1 MAREKRGMVIAELHL
16 PLKALILKSNQTQSQ
31 MRRSLPL
38 LIILGIVL
46 LFVFWGCGQ
55 YNSLV
60 TSDENVK
67 KVWNNVQSQYQRRAD
82 LIPNLVNTVKGEAN
96 FERGTL
102 NDVINARA
110 RATSMQI
117 NPENLTDENI
127 AQFQQAQ
134 GQLSGALSRLLVT
147 VEQYPNLRANDA
159 FRNLQ
164 TQLEGTENRITV
176 ARNDFNEAVQQYNTQ
191 VRRFPVNMFAAITG
205 FKQRQGFTADP
216 GSQNA
221 PTVDFNNDPATR
233 PNTPATLDTS
243 NR

>member
-1 MAREKRGMVIAELHL
+1 
-16 PLKALILKSNQTQSQ
+16 
-31 MRRSLPL
+31 MRRSMPL
-38 LIILGIVL
+38 LIILGILVL
-46 LFVFWGCGQ
+46 LLFWGCGQ

-60 TSDENVK
+60 QTDEVVK
-67 KVWNNVQSQYQRRAD
+67 KSWNDVQSQYQRRAD

-110 RATSMQI
+110 RATSMQVS
-117 NPENLTDENI
+117 PENLTPENI
-127 AQFQQAQ
+127 EKFQQAQ

-164 TQLEGTENRITV
+164 TQLEGTENRIAV
-176 ARNDFNEAVQQYNTQ
+176 ARNDFNSTVQTYNTQ
-191 VRRFPVNMFAAITG
+191 VRKFPVNIFASMMG
-205 FKQRQGFTADP
+205 FHPRQGFTADP

-221 PTVDFNNDPATR
+221 PKVDFGGQQTQPSVNFDSTKK
-233 PNTPATLDTS
+233 
-243 NR
+243 

>member
-1 MAREKRGMVIAELHL
+1 MKGR
-16 PLKALILKSNQTQSQ
+16 NT
-31 MRRSLPL
+31 L
-38 LIILGIVL
+38 LLVVLGILVL
-46 LFVFWGCGQ
+46 LVFMGCGQ

-60 TSDENVK
+60 QQDENVK

-117 NPENLTDENI
+117 NPDNLTPENI
-127 AQFQQAQ
+127 EKFQAAQ

-164 TQLEGTENRITV
+164 TQLEGTENRIAV
-176 ARNDFNEAVQQYNTQ
+176 ARNDFNAAVQTYNTQ
-191 VRRFPVNMFAAITG
+191 VRKFPTVLFAGIMG
-205 FKQRQGFTADP
+205 FGRREGFTADA
-216 GSQNA
+216 GSENA
-221 PTVDFNNDPATR
+221 PKVDFEGQSAP
-233 PNTPATLDTS
+233 PVQLDTT
-243 NR
+243 N

>member
-1 MAREKRGMVIAELHL
+1 MKRSM
-16 PLKALILKSNQTQSQ
+16 
-31 MRRSLPL
+31 PL
-38 LIILGIVL
+38 LIILGILVVL
-46 LFVFWGCGQ
+46 LFMGCGQ

-60 TSDENVK
+60 DQDENVK

-82 LIPNLVNTVKGEAN
+82 LIPNLVEAVKGEAN

-117 NPENLTDENI
+117 SPENLTPENI
-127 AQFQQAQ
+127 ERFQQAQ

-164 TQLEGTENRITV
+164 VQLEGTENRIAT
-176 ARNDFNEAVQQYNTQ
+176 ARNDFNTAVQSYNSQ
-191 VRRFPVNMFAAITG
+191 VRKFPTVLFAGIMG
-205 FKQRQGFTADP
+205 FRQREGFTADE

-221 PTVDFNNDPATR
+221 PRVNFDDQRQPSVNFSDTTTR
-233 PNTPATLDTS
+233 
-243 NR
+243 